1 MRFVSATT
9 LALAGALCVA
19 QLHAQQPP
27 PPPQAPGGRAGA
39 GMAMQDTSRK
49 VAGGGIKAPGWQGKV
64 DAAEA
69 SKGAKLEDSKVVLA
83 GSEIQINNGPAAIYW
98 NPANAATGSYT
109 VSATFTEPKY
119 MSSNDHPHPYGVFIG
134 GNKLDT
140 DSASLLYC
148 TPYGNGSFIV
158 RGFGPASFRVTG
170 PGGGRGTPNDAVH
183 KAEPGGSV
191 TQEVAWVVTPEK
203 AECKIN
209 GVVVGSYPKAD
220 LVGPGK
226 LDSLDGIAGLRIA
239 HNVDVNVTNWKI
251 TK

>member
-1 MRFVSATT
+1 MRRLHATT
-9 LALAGALCVA
+9 FAIVTALSVVSIA
-19 QLHAQQPP
+19 AQQP
-27 PPPQAPGGRAGA
+27 APADA
-39 GMAMQDTSRK
+39 SRK
-49 VAGGGIKAPGWQGKV
+49 VAGGGITAAGWKGRV
-64 DAAEA
+64 DANEA
-69 SKGAKLEDSKVVLA
+69 AKGGKIEDSKFAQV
-83 GSEIQINNGPAAIYW
+83 GSEFRINNGPAAIYW
-98 NPANAATGSYT
+98 HPAQTASGSYT

-140 DSASLLYC
+140 DQATFLYC

-158 RGFGPASFRVTG
+158 RGMGPAPFRVS
-170 PGGGRGTPNDAVH
+170 PGRSVPHEAIK

-209 GVVVGSYPKAD
+209 GVVVGTYPKAD
-220 LVGPGK
+220 LVGAGK
-226 LDSLDGIAGLRIA
+226 LESLDGIAGIRVA
-239 HNVDVNVTNWKI
+239 HNVDVNVSNWKI